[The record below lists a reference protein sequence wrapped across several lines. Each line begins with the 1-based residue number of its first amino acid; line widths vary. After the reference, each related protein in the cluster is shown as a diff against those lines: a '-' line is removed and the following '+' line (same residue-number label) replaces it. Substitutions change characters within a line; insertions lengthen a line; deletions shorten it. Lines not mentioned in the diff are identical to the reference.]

1 MKSIIQKVIFL
12 AALSL
17 AFSPVMAKDETDS
30 SKKPKAKTTETKKA
44 AKAKKPTEKKT
55 AKKADDKASDKKVAK
70 KAGDKASDKKT
81 TKAAKPVRSKL
92 TKTEKAKKFK
102 DITVNINMADADTL
116 SYYLVGIGEKRA
128 KAIIKQRKTAK
139 FKDIEELKQVE
150 GIGEAIYDGIR
161 KNVSVSKGETSL
173 PKDAKATAKKPVS
186 KAKTTAK
193 NSSAKKA
200 DSKTKAV
207 KKTDS

>member
-30 SKKPKAKTTETKKA
+30 SKKPKAKTAETKKA
-44 AKAKKPTEKKT
+44 AKDKKPAKKPAEKKT
-55 AKKADDKASDKKVAK
+55 AKKADDKASDKKAT
-70 KAGDKASDKKT
+70 KAS
-81 TKAAKPVRSKL
+81 KPVRSKL

-173 PKDAKATAKKPVS
+173 PKEAKATAKKPTS

-193 NSSAKKA
+193 DTSAKKA

>member
-17 AFSPVMAKDETDS
+17 AFSPVMAKDDTDS

-55 AKKADDKASDKKVAK
+55 AKKADDKASDKK
-70 KAGDKASDKKT
+70 T
-81 TKAAKPVRSKL
+81 TKASKPVRSKL

-161 KNVSVSKGETSL
+161 KNVSISKGETSL
-173 PKDAKATAKKPVS
+173 PEDAKATAKKPVS